1 MKEQLTDMNELKRK
15 INALSKLPSEGE
27 FNNLKSRIDIIENS
41 SNVLRKKIEEQEKKI
56 QLLQEV
62 KFAGK

>member
-1 MKEQLTDMNELKRK
+1 MNELKRK

-56 QLLQEV
+56 QVLQEV

>member
-27 FNNLKSRIDIIENS
+27 FNNLKSRIYIIENS

-56 QLLQEV
+56 QVLQEV

>member
-56 QLLQEV
+56 QVLQEV